1 MILERLPRADDL
13 ADLSEYANFALRVL
27 AEKSKLKNRIFVST
41 MQSLN
46 FSNDDELK
54 DIFGHPNSRSF
65 DGIHPRGKHGRR
77 LLNESIIT
85 AFKQAGMTASRQV
98 EQGQEPIT
106 ISNRFNVLN

>member
-46 FSNDDELK
+46 FSNDDEMK

-106 ISNRFNVLN
+106 TSNRFSVLN